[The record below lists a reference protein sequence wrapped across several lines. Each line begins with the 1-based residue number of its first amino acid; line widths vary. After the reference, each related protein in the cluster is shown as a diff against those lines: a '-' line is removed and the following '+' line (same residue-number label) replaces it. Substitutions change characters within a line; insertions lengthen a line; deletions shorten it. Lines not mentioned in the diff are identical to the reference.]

1 MAIKHK
7 TLQEELNIT
16 ESEKDLLII
25 LTSLNTLDSLLCKWI
40 LRITGKCAYPRNE
53 YANELF
59 FIYLVD
65 LLANMPLTQKNLL
78 DNLSSLESI
87 IPINNYGLIKKIKT
101 FNKYLNKKYKLKI
114 YLAEFNLKLKIN
126 ISIYEMIYFIGNS
139 TKHHPLRLQKTFDK
153 IHKNNPK
160 LSKHLIFLCMESFTQ
175 YMKHIWLPTQFPI
188 IVEHLVGIYNSL
200 YSSLLD
206 EFRKYYVK
214 DKGLKYHYIQP
225 EYIKTKSEFSLFWDI
240 MNKVRDFK
248 PINLQLDD
256 IIRKLRPY

>member
-25 LTSLNTLDSLLCKWI
+25 LTSLNTLDSLLSKWV
-40 LRITGKCAYPRNE
+40 LRMTRTYVFPRNE

-65 LLANMPLTQKNLL
+65 LLAVIASRGKSLL
-78 DNLSSLESI
+78 DNLACLENK
-87 IPINNYGLIKKIKT
+87 IPINNYGLIKRIKT
-101 FNKYLNKKYKLKI
+101 FNKYLNKKYELEI
-114 YLAEFNLKLKIN
+114 YLAEVNLKLKIN
-126 ISIYEMIYFIGNS
+126 ISIYKMIYFIGNS
-139 TKHHPLRLQKTFDK
+139 NKHHPLRLQKTFDK

-160 LSKHLIFLCMESFTQ
+160 LSQHLIFLCMESFTQ

-188 IVEHLVGIYNSL
+188 IVEYLVGIYNSL
-200 YSSLLD
+200 YGSLLD
-206 EFRKYYVK
+206 EFKKYYVK
-214 DKGLKYHYIQP
+214 DKGLKYHYIKP
-225 EYIKTKSEFSLFWDI
+225 KYIETESEFSLFWNI

-248 PINLQLDD
+248 PIKLQLDD
-256 IIRKLRPY
+256 TIRKLRPN

>member
-16 ESEKDLLII
+16 ELEKNLLVL
-25 LTSLNTLDSLLCKWI
+25 LTSLNTLDSLLSKWI
-40 LRITGKCAYPRNE
+40 LRITGTYVFPRNE

-65 LLANMPLTQKNLL
+65 LLAKIPSTEKNLF
-78 DNLSSLESI
+78 DNLISLENT
-87 IPINNYGLIKKIKT
+87 IPINNYGLIDRIKI
-101 FNKYLNKKYKLKI
+101 FDKYLNKKYKLKI
-114 YLAEFNLKLKIN
+114 YLAEVNLKLKIN

-139 TKHHPLRLQKTFDK
+139 NKHHPLRLQQTVDK
-153 IHKNNPK
+153 IQKNNPK

-175 YMKHIWLPTQFPI
+175 YMKHTWIPSQLPI
-188 IVEHLVGIYNSL
+188 IVEHLVGIYNSI
-200 YSSLLD
+200 YSSLAD
-206 EFRKYYVK
+206 EFKKYYIK
-214 DKGLKYHYIQP
+214 DEDIKYHYIQP
-225 EYIKTKSEFSLFWDI
+225 EYIKTKSEFSLFWVI